1 MDLLKQLCAIRGVSG
16 DERAVT
22 DFVLEYIGETE
33 KNWKV
38 KPKVIHG
45 NEFHENIILVFGKK
59 PRTAIFAHL
68 DSIGYTVRYGKQLV
82 KVGGPVIKNNIE
94 LVGSDSRGE
103 IDCKLK
109 VSKKDNSFGY
119 KFDREIDRG
128 TNLTFKPN
136 FRETKNYVQC
146 CYMDNR
152 LGVWNALKVAET
164 LEEGIIVFSTREE
177 HGGGAVS
184 YVGKYI
190 QEKYDV
196 RQALISDIT
205 WVTEGVT
212 HGKGVAISMR
222 DRGLPRRVFLDRVLE
237 IAKESEIPFQLEVEG
252 SGGSD
257 GLELQSSPY
266 PWEWLFVGAPEDNVH
281 SPDEKVHKK
290 DIEAMTE
297 LYKVLME
304 KL

>member
-1 MDLLKQLCAIRGVSG
+1 M
-16 DERAVT
+16 T
-22 DFVLEYIGETE
+22 DFVLNYIGETE

-45 NEFHENIILVFGKK
+45 DEFQENIILVFGKK

-82 KVGGPVIKNNIE
+82 KVGGPVIENNIK
-94 LVGSDSRGE
+94 LVGTDSQGE
-103 IDCKLK
+103 IECKLK
-109 VSKKDNSFGY
+109 VSKKNQSYGY

-128 TNLTFKPN
+128 TNLTFKPD
-136 FRETKNYVQC
+136 FRETKNHVQC

-184 YVGKYI
+184 FLGKYL
-190 QEKYDV
+190 QENYGV

-205 WVTEGVT
+205 WVTEGVQ
-212 HGKGVAISMR
+212 HGNGVAISMR
-222 DRGLPRRVFLDRVLE
+222 DRGLPRRTYLERVIN
-237 IAKESEIPFQLEVEG
+237 IANESGIPFQLEVEG

-266 PWEWLFVGAPEDNVH
+266 PWEWVFVGAPEDNVH
-281 SPDEKVHKK
+281 SPNEIVHKD
-290 DIEAMTE
+290 DIKAMTD
-297 LYKVLME
+297 LYKILME

>member
-1 MDLLKQLCAIRGVSG
+1 MELLKKLCAIRAVSG
-16 DERAVT
+16 DERAMT
-22 DFVLEYIGETE
+22 DFVLNYIGETE
-33 KNWKV
+33 GSWKV

-45 NEFHENIILVFGKK
+45 DEFHENIILVFGKN
-59 PRTAIFAHL
+59 PQTAIFAHL
-68 DSIGYTVRYGKQLV
+68 DSIGFTVRYGKQLV
-82 KVGGPVIKNNIE
+82 KVGGPVIESNIK
-94 LVGSDSRGE
+94 LVGSDSQGE
-103 IDCKLK
+103 IECKLK
-109 VSKKDNSFGY
+109 VGKRNQGFGY
-119 KFDREIDRG
+119 EFNREIDRG
-128 TNLTFKPN
+128 TNLTFKPD
-136 FRETKNYVQC
+136 FRETKNHVQC

-152 LGVWNALKVAET
+152 LGIWNALKVAET

-190 QEKYDV
+190 QKKYGV

-205 WVTEGVT
+205 WVTEGVA

-222 DRGLPRRVFLDRVLE
+222 DRGLPRRTYLE
-237 IAKESEIPFQLEVEG
+237 RIINIAKETDIPFQLEVEG

-266 PWEWLFVGAPEDNVH
+266 PWEWVFVGAPEDNVH
-281 SPDEKVHKK
+281 SPDEIVHKA
-290 DIEAMTE
+290 DIKSMTD
-297 LYKVLME
+297 LYEILMK

>member
-1 MDLLKQLCAIRGVSG
+1 MELLKQLCAIRAVSG
-16 DERAVT
+16 DERAMT
-22 DFVLEYIGETE
+22 DFVLNYIGETE

-45 NEFHENIILVFGKK
+45 DEFQENIILVFGKK

-68 DSIGYTVRYGKQLV
+68 DSIGFTVRYGKQLV
-82 KVGGPVIKNNIE
+82 KVGGPVIENNIK
-94 LVGSDSRGE
+94 LVGTDSQGE
-103 IDCKLK
+103 IECKLK
-109 VSKKDNSFGY
+109 VSKKNQSYGY

-128 TNLTFKPN
+128 TNLTFKPD
-136 FRETKNYVQC
+136 FRETKNHVQC

-184 YVGKYI
+184 FLGKYL
-190 QEKYDV
+190 QENYGV

-205 WVTEGVT
+205 WVTEGVQ
-212 HGKGVAISMR
+212 HGNGVAISMR
-222 DRGLPRRVFLDRVLE
+222 DRGLPRRTYLERVIN
-237 IAKESEIPFQLEVEG
+237 IANESGIPFQLEVEG

-266 PWEWLFVGAPEDNVH
+266 PWEWVFVGAPEDNVH
-281 SPDEKVHKK
+281 SPNEIVHKD
-290 DIEAMTE
+290 DIKAMTD
-297 LYKVLME
+297 LYKILME

>member
-1 MDLLKQLCAIRGVSG
+1 MELLKQLCAVRAVSG
-16 DERAVT
+16 DERAMT
-22 DFVLEYIGETE
+22 DFVLNYIDEKD

-45 NEFHENIILVFGKK
+45 DEFQENIILVFGQK

-68 DSIGYTVRYGKQLV
+68 DSIGFTVRYGKQLV
-82 KVGGPVIKNNIE
+82 KVGGPVIENKIN
-94 LVGSDSRGE
+94 LVGSDSQGE
-103 IDCKLK
+103 IECKLK
-109 VSKKDNSFGY
+109 VNKKNQSFGY

-128 TNLTFKPN
+128 TNLSFKPD
-136 FRETKNYVQC
+136 FRETENHVQC

-152 LGVWNALKVAET
+152 LGVWNALKIAET

-184 YVGKYI
+184 FLGKYI
-190 QEKYDV
+190 QEKYGV

-205 WVTEGVT
+205 WITEGVQ

-222 DRGLPRRVFLDRVLE
+222 DRGLPRRTYLDRVIN
-237 IAKESEIPFQLEVEG
+237 IAKETDIPFQLEIEG

-266 PWEWLFVGAPEDNVH
+266 PWEWVFIGAPENNVH
-281 SPDEKVHKK
+281 SPDEIVHKD
-290 DIEAMTE
+290 DIKAMTK
-297 LYKVLME
+297 LYMVLME
-304 KL
+304 NL

>member
-1 MDLLKQLCAIRGVSG
+1 MELLKQLCAVRAVSG
-16 DERAVT
+16 DERAMT
-22 DFVLEYIGETE
+22 DFVLNYIDEKD

-45 NEFHENIILVFGKK
+45 DEFQENIILVFGQK

-68 DSIGYTVRYGKQLV
+68 DSIGFTVRYGKQLV
-82 KVGGPVIKNNIE
+82 KVGGPVIENKIN
-94 LVGSDSRGE
+94 LVGSDSQGE
-103 IDCKLK
+103 IECKLK
-109 VSKKDNSFGY
+109 VNKKNQSFGY

-128 TNLTFKPN
+128 TNLSFKPD
-136 FRETKNYVQC
+136 FRETENHVQC

-152 LGVWNALKVAET
+152 LGVWNALKIAET

-184 YVGKYI
+184 FLGKYI
-190 QEKYDV
+190 QEKYGV

-205 WVTEGVT
+205 WITEGVQ

-222 DRGLPRRVFLDRVLE
+222 DRGLPRRTYLDRVIN
-237 IAKESEIPFQLEVEG
+237 IAKETDIPFQLEVEG

-266 PWEWLFVGAPEDNVH
+266 PWEWVFVGAAENNVH
-281 SPDEKVHKK
+281 SPDEIVHKD
-290 DIEAMTE
+290 DIKAMTK
-297 LYKVLME
+297 LYMVLME
-304 KL
+304 NL

>member
-1 MDLLKQLCAIRGVSG
+1 MELLKQLCAVRAVSG
-16 DERAVT
+16 DERAMT
-22 DFVLEYIGETE
+22 DFVLNYIDEKD

-45 NEFHENIILVFGKK
+45 DEFQENIILVFGQK

-68 DSIGYTVRYGKQLV
+68 DSIGFTVRYGKQLV
-82 KVGGPVIKNNIE
+82 KVGGPVIENKIN
-94 LVGSDSRGE
+94 LVGSDSQGE
-103 IDCKLK
+103 IECKLK
-109 VSKKDNSFGY
+109 VNKKNQSFGY

-128 TNLTFKPN
+128 TNLSFKPD
-136 FRETKNYVQC
+136 FRETENHVQC

-152 LGVWNALKVAET
+152 LGVWNALKIAET

-184 YVGKYI
+184 FLGKYI
-190 QEKYDV
+190 QEKYGV

-205 WVTEGVT
+205 WITEGVQ

-222 DRGLPRRVFLDRVLE
+222 DRGLPRRTYLDRVIN
-237 IAKESEIPFQLEVEG
+237 IAKETDIPFQLEVEG

-266 PWEWLFVGAPEDNVH
+266 PWEWVFIGAPENNVH
-281 SPDEKVHKK
+281 SPDEIVHKD
-290 DIEAMTE
+290 DIKAMTK
-297 LYKVLME
+297 LYMVLME
-304 KL
+304 NL

>member
-1 MDLLKQLCAIRGVSG
+1 MELLKQLCAVRAVSG
-16 DERAVT
+16 DERAMT
-22 DFVLEYIGETE
+22 DFVLNYIGETD

-45 NEFHENIILVFGKK
+45 DEFQENIILVFGQK

-68 DSIGYTVRYGKQLV
+68 DSIGFTVRYGKQLV
-82 KVGGPVIKNNIE
+82 KVGGPVIENKIN
-94 LVGSDSRGE
+94 LVGSDSQGE
-103 IDCKLK
+103 IECKLK
-109 VSKKDNSFGY
+109 VNKKNQSFGY

-128 TNLTFKPN
+128 TNLSFKPD
-136 FRETKNYVQC
+136 FRETENHVQC

-152 LGVWNALKVAET
+152 LGVWNALKIAET

-184 YVGKYI
+184 FLGKYI
-190 QEKYDV
+190 QEKYGV

-205 WVTEGVT
+205 WITEGVQ

-222 DRGLPRRVFLDRVLE
+222 DRGLPRRTYLDRVIN
-237 IAKESEIPFQLEVEG
+237 IAKETDIPFQLEVEG

-266 PWEWLFVGAPEDNVH
+266 PWEWVFVGAAENNVH
-281 SPDEKVHKK
+281 SPDEIVHKD
-290 DIEAMTE
+290 DIKAMTK
-297 LYKVLME
+297 LYMVLME
-304 KL
+304 NL

>member
-1 MDLLKQLCAIRGVSG
+1 MELLKQLCAVRAVSG
-16 DERAVT
+16 DERAMT
-22 DFVLEYIGETE
+22 DFVLNYIDEKD

-45 NEFHENIILVFGKK
+45 DEFQENIILVFGQK

-68 DSIGYTVRYGKQLV
+68 DSIGFTVRYGKQLV
-82 KVGGPVIKNNIE
+82 KVGGPVIENKIN
-94 LVGSDSRGE
+94 LVGSDSQGE
-103 IDCKLK
+103 IECKLK
-109 VSKKDNSFGY
+109 VNKKNQSFGY

-128 TNLTFKPN
+128 TNLSFKPD
-136 FRETKNYVQC
+136 FRETENHVQC

-152 LGVWNALKVAET
+152 LGVWNALKIAET

-184 YVGKYI
+184 FLGKYI
-190 QEKYDV
+190 QEKYGV

-205 WVTEGVT
+205 WITEGVQ

-222 DRGLPRRVFLDRVLE
+222 DRGLPRRTYLDRVIN
-237 IAKESEIPFQLEVEG
+237 IAKETDIPFQLEIEG

-257 GLELQSSPY
+257 GLDLQSSPY
-266 PWEWLFVGAPEDNVH
+266 PWEWVFIGAPENNVH
-281 SPDEKVHKK
+281 SPDEIVHKD
-290 DIEAMTE
+290 DIKAMTK
-297 LYKVLME
+297 LYMVLME
-304 KL
+304 NL

>member
-1 MDLLKQLCAIRGVSG
+1 MNLLKELCAISGVSG
-16 DERAVT
+16 DEQAVT
-22 DFVLEYIGETE
+22 DYVLNYIGETE

-38 KPKVIHG
+38 KPRIIHG
-45 NEFHENIILVFGKK
+45 GEFQENIILVFGKN

-68 DSIGYTVRYGKQLV
+68 DSIGFTVRYGKQLV
-82 KVGGPVIKNNIE
+82 KVGGPVLENGIK
-94 LVGSDSRGE
+94 LVGSDSKGDIE
-103 IDCKLK
+103 CKLK
-109 VSKKDNSFGY
+109 LSKKNQSISY

-128 TNLTFKPN
+128 TNLTFKPD
-136 FRETKNYVQC
+136 FRETDDFVQC

-152 LGVWNALKVAET
+152 LGVWNALQVAET
-164 LEEGIIVFSTREE
+164 LQEGIIVFSTREE

-184 YVGKYI
+184 FLGKFI
-190 QEKYDV
+190 QEKFGV
-196 RQALISDIT
+196 TQALISDIT
-205 WVTEGVT
+205 WVTEGVQ

-222 DRGLPRRVFLDRVLE
+222 DRGLPRRVYLERVIA
-237 IAKESEIPFQLEVEG
+237 IAKKSRIPFQLEVEG

-266 PWEWLFVGAPEDNVH
+266 PWEWVFVGAPENHVH
-281 SPDEKVHKK
+281 SPDEIVHKDDMK
-290 DIEAMTE
+290 AMTS

>member
-1 MDLLKQLCAIRGVSG
+1 MELLKQLCAVRAVSG
-16 DERAVT
+16 DERAMT
-22 DFVLEYIGETE
+22 DFVLNYIDEKD

-45 NEFHENIILVFGKK
+45 DEFQENIILVFGQK

-68 DSIGYTVRYGKQLV
+68 DSIGFTVRYGKQLI
-82 KVGGPVIKNNIE
+82 KVGGPVIENKIN
-94 LVGSDSRGE
+94 LVGSDSQGE
-103 IDCKLK
+103 IECKLK
-109 VSKKDNSFGY
+109 VNKKNQSFGY

-128 TNLTFKPN
+128 TNLSFKPD
-136 FRETKNYVQC
+136 FRETENHVQC

-152 LGVWNALKVAET
+152 LGVWNALKIAET

-184 YVGKYI
+184 FLGKYI
-190 QEKYDV
+190 QEKYGV

-205 WVTEGVT
+205 WVTEGVQ

-222 DRGLPRRVFLDRVLE
+222 DRGLPRRTYLDRVIN
-237 IAKESEIPFQLEVEG
+237 IAKETDIPFQLEIEG

-266 PWEWLFVGAPEDNVH
+266 PWEWVFIGAPENNVH
-281 SPDEKVHKK
+281 SPDEIVHKD
-290 DIEAMTE
+290 DIKAMTK
-297 LYKVLME
+297 LYMVLME
-304 KL
+304 NL

>member
-1 MDLLKQLCAIRGVSG
+1 MELLKQLCAVRAVSG
-16 DERAVT
+16 DERAMT
-22 DFVLEYIGETE
+22 DFVLNYIDEKD

-45 NEFHENIILVFGKK
+45 DEFQENIILVFGQK

-68 DSIGYTVRYGKQLV
+68 DSIGFTVRYGKQLV
-82 KVGGPVIKNNIE
+82 KVGGPVIENKIN
-94 LVGSDSRGE
+94 LVGSDSQGE
-103 IDCKLK
+103 IECKLK
-109 VSKKDNSFGY
+109 VNKKNQSFGY

-128 TNLTFKPN
+128 TNLSFKPD
-136 FRETKNYVQC
+136 FRETENHVQC

-152 LGVWNALKVAET
+152 LGVWNALKIAET

-184 YVGKYI
+184 FLGKYI
-190 QEKYDV
+190 QEKYGV

-205 WVTEGVT
+205 WITEGVQ

-222 DRGLPRRVFLDRVLE
+222 DRGLPRRTYLDRVIN
-237 IAKESEIPFQLEVEG
+237 IAKETDIPFQLEVEG

-266 PWEWLFVGAPEDNVH
+266 PWEWIFVGAAENNVH
-281 SPDEKVHKK
+281 SPDEIVHKD
-290 DIEAMTE
+290 DIKAMTK
-297 LYKVLME
+297 LYMVLME
-304 KL
+304 NL

>member
-1 MDLLKQLCAIRGVSG
+1 MELLKQLCAVRAVSG
-16 DERAVT
+16 DERAMT
-22 DFVLEYIGETE
+22 DFVLNYIDEKD

-45 NEFHENIILVFGKK
+45 DEFQENIILVFGQK

-68 DSIGYTVRYGKQLV
+68 DSIGFTVRYGKQLI
-82 KVGGPVIKNNIE
+82 KVGGPVIENKIN
-94 LVGSDSRGE
+94 LVGSDSQGE
-103 IDCKLK
+103 IECKLK
-109 VSKKDNSFGY
+109 VNKKNQSFGY

-128 TNLTFKPN
+128 TNLSFKPD
-136 FRETKNYVQC
+136 FRETENHVQC
-146 CYMDNR
+146 CHMDNR
-152 LGVWNALKVAET
+152 LGVWNALKIAET

-184 YVGKYI
+184 FLGKYI
-190 QEKYDV
+190 QEKYGV

-205 WVTEGVT
+205 WITEGVQ

-222 DRGLPRRVFLDRVLE
+222 DRGLPRRTYLDRVIN
-237 IAKESEIPFQLEVEG
+237 IAKETDIPFQLEIEG

-266 PWEWLFVGAPEDNVH
+266 PWEWVFIGAPENNVH
-281 SPDEKVHKK
+281 SPDEIVHKD
-290 DIEAMTE
+290 DIKAMTK
-297 LYKVLME
+297 LYMVLME
-304 KL
+304 NL